1 MKTMLNS
8 LALTAAMALFLQF
21 AGAPGAG
28 AAETATN
35 EAPLPFR

>member
-1 MKTMLNS
+1 
-8 LALTAAMALFLQF
+8 MALFLQF

-35 EAPLPFR
+35 EAPLPFPLMTGLKTSR